1 MRANPQI
8 NDCFVSKERPHIT
21 HISSH
26 EDCKESV
33 RVRSTGLEFCKVCG
47 VYAIWRGKKK
57 RKSQMGSPFFI
68 S

>member
-8 NDCFVSKERPHIT
+8 NNYFVSKERPHMT

-26 EDCKESV
+26 EDFKEYV
-33 RVRSTGLEFCKVCG
+33 RVRITGLEFCKVCG
-47 VYAIWRGKKK
+47 VYAIWRGKK
-57 RKSQMGSPFFI
+57 RTSQMGYPFFI